1 MEQGGDILL
10 DVKNLQTQFATSG
23 GVVRAVDGV
32 SWDVRAGET
41 VALVGESGCGKSVS
55 ALSIMRLV
63 SAPAGRIL
71 DGQILFK
78 GRDLL
83 RITEDEMRHIR
94 GREIGM
100 IFQEPMTSLNP
111 VLTVGRQLTEPG
123 EIHLGMT
130 PAQSKVRAI
139 ELLGMVGISD
149 PERRL
154 RQYPHQFSGGMRQR
168 MMIAMAMACN
178 PALILADEPTTALDV
193 TIQAQILELMK
204 GLSRKMGV
212 AMVMI
217 THNLG
222 VVARY
227 ADRVNVMYAGRIVER
242 GTAAEIYASPRH
254 PYTLGLLRSVPRL
267 DEPRRSKLLPIQG
280 QPPDLSHLPPGCAFQ
295 PRCQYAVERCLR
307 EAPALEAVSPGH
319 VSACWV
325 SAELGQKA
333 TA

>member
-1 MEQGGDILL
+1 VGTLL
-10 DVKNLQTQFATSG
+10 EVKNLKTHFVTRS
-23 GVVRAVDGV
+23 GVVRAVDDV
-32 SWDVRAGET
+32 SWDVGESET

-63 SAPAGRIL
+63 AGPAGRIVG
-71 DGQILFK
+71 GQVLFK

-83 RITEDEMRHIR
+83 RLSEEEMRHVR

-111 VLTVGRQLTEPG
+111 VLTIGRQLTEG
-123 EIHLGMT
+123 LEIHLGLT
-130 PAQSKVRAI
+130 PTESRRRSA

-154 RQYPHQFSGGMRQR
+154 SQYPHQFSGGMRQR
-168 MMIAMAMACN
+168 MMIAMALACN
-178 PALILADEPTTALDV
+178 PSLILADEPTTALDV

-204 GLSRKMGV
+204 DLSRRFGV
-212 AMVMI
+212 AMLII

-227 ADRVNVMYAGRIVER
+227 ADRVNVMYAGRIIER
-242 GTAAEIYASPRH
+242 GTARELYATPRH

-267 DEPRRSKLLPIQG
+267 DEPRRARLDPIEG
-280 QPPDLSHLPPGCAFQ
+280 QPPDLMRLPSGCAFT
-295 PRCQYAVERCLR
+295 PRCAFSVERCRVEIPPLQ
-307 EAPALEAVSPGH
+307 AVDAGGH
-319 VSACWV
+319 VSACWE
-325 SAELGQKA
+325 ADKLGRA
-333 TA
+333 RTAVGT